1 MATNQAVSNAL
12 ARLGIGAVGPVH
24 IGVWEGYA
32 VTVRH
37 SAPYYYLDFAVRV
50 DRKDRALPKALRA
63 ELKARVPK
71 QILGCVNNGD
81 HLTFTITLEKKT
93 PFADQF
99 ETALNAIADALR
111 GRDVSPA
118 STCAVCGKEHP
129 DSLCLIGGYQPVHAA
144 CVQDMTETT
153 KQAAEENERK
163 GSYVTGFI
171 GGVLGVLVG
180 LVPSLLSILLFDR
193 IYTVLFA
200 LVPLCAMW
208 GYRRLN
214 GKRSSAS
221 IVIIILLSLAGVV
234 LLEFLAVTI
243 SFKQEYGM
251 TLLPAMRFTLN
262 YLFTSVGVGVM
273 LQESLTELLFMA
285 IGIFIAWRF
294 LAHTNHGEISQANAI
309 RHSLHPIYGSTD
321 DPDWLEK

>member
-12 ARLGIGAVGPVH
+12 ARLGIGAVGAAY
-24 IGVWEGYA
+24 IGVWDGYA

-37 SAPYYYLDFAVRV
+37 SAPYYYLDFAVRL
-50 DRKDRALPKALRA
+50 DRKDRALAKALRA
-63 ELKARVPK
+63 ELKSRLPGK
-71 QILGCVNNGD
+71 LLGCVNNGD
-81 HLTFTITLEKKT
+81 HITCTLTVDKKT
-93 PFADQF
+93 PYADQF
-99 ETALNAIADALR
+99 EAALGAIADALR
-111 GRDVSPA
+111 KKDVAPA
-118 STCAVCGKEHP
+118 HTCAVCGKEHP

-144 CVQDMTETT
+144 CVNTMTETT
-153 KQAAEENERK
+153 KQAAEENQRK
-163 GSYVTGFI
+163 GSYLTGFI
-171 GGVLGVLVG
+171 GGVIGVLVG

-208 GYRRLN
+208 GYRKLN
-214 GKRSSAS
+214 GKRSTGS
-221 IVIIILLSLAGVV
+221 IVVIILLSLAGVV

-251 TLLPAMRFTLN
+251 TLLPAMRYTLN

-273 LQESLTELLFMA
+273 LQESLAELLFMA
-285 IGIFIAWRF
+285 IGIFIAWHF
-294 LAHTNHGEISQANAI
+294 LAHTNQGEISQANAI

>member
-1 MATNQAVSNAL
+1 
-12 ARLGIGAVGPVH
+12 
-24 IGVWEGYA
+24 
-32 VTVRH
+32 
-37 SAPYYYLDFAVRV
+37 
-50 DRKDRALPKALRA
+50 
-63 ELKARVPK
+63 
-71 QILGCVNNGD
+71 
-81 HLTFTITLEKKT
+81 
-93 PFADQF
+93 
-99 ETALNAIADALR
+99 
-111 GRDVSPA
+111 
-118 STCAVCGKEHP
+118 
-129 DSLCLIGGYQPVHAA
+129 
-144 CVQDMTETT
+144 MTETT

-163 GSYVTGFI
+163 GSYLTGFI

-214 GKRSSAS
+214 GKRSGAS

-243 SFKQEYGM
+243 SFKQELGM
-251 TLLPAMRFTLN
+251 TLLSAMRFTLN
-262 YLFTSVGVGVM
+262 YLFSRVGVGVM
-273 LQESLTELLFMA
+273 LQESLAELLFMA
-285 IGIFIAWRF
+285 IGIFIAWHF

-309 RHSLHPIYGSTD
+309 RHSLHPIYGSPD

>member
-1 MATNQAVSNAL
+1 MATNQAVSTAL
-12 ARLGIGAVGPVH
+12 SRLGIGAVGAAH
-24 IGVWEGYA
+24 IGVWDGYP

-37 SAPYYYLDFAVRV
+37 SAPYYYLDFAVRL

-63 ELKARVPK
+63 DLKSRLPK
-71 QILGCVNNGD
+71 KLLGCVNNGD
-81 HLTFTITLEKKT
+81 RLTCTLT
-93 PFADQF
+93 VDNRAV
-99 ETALNAIADALR
+99 A
-111 GRDVSPA
+111 PA
-118 STCAVCGKEHP
+118 NTCAVCGRAHP

-144 CVQDMTETT
+144 CVDTMTETT

-163 GSYVTGFI
+163 GSYLTGFI

-208 GYRRLN
+208 GYRKLN
-214 GKRSSAS
+214 GKRSGAS
-221 IVIIILLSLAGVV
+221 IVLIILLSLAGVV

-243 SFKQEYGM
+243 SFKQELGM
-251 TLLPAMRFTLN
+251 TLLSAMRFTLN
-262 YLFTSVGVGVM
+262 YLFSSVGVGVM
-273 LQESLTELLFMA
+273 LQESLAELLFMA

-294 LAHTNHGEISQANAI
+294 LAHTNSGEISQANAI
-309 RHSLHPIYGSTD
+309 RHSLHPIYGSPD